1 MGVLTATLTKAY
13 SSSAHFMALFAMMFF
28 MMAFVAH
35 WQLGFI
41 AVFATF
47 GAAVASQSRML
58 FGEYIFA
65 ENANV
70 ICGVMLAMYWFY
82 AFTYDKCLVM
92 WAEVAEKKD
101 DYKNSTSSLES
112 N

>member
-70 ICGVMLAMYWFY
+70 LCGVMLAMYWFY